1 MHDSSRLRTS
11 VRLRI
16 DKGLVLLR
24 YGGVPSVACTLID
37 ISEGGCRCLAPIGR
51 LDDETQATWKRI
63 LGVGRPLSIEVS
75 CPPHLTHFPIDVEVR
90 LMKELE
96 GGGVDLGMRF
106 RNLDPE
112 QLKLLKMAMI
122 SIASDK
128 VRDAFSPEHAG
139 AAKQYLVGGAVAS
152 KRDGEHPG
160 ERAVTPP
167 PVLDED
173 EVPAPATATE
183 AAADDQASDTPGPEI
198 PATPAAPAVLPKPAP
213 VAAQVPAPPKPAV
226 HWPDAPS
233 ASTAAR
239 AAVEAPPRV
248 PPSAS
253 ASGSASGRPAV
264 RVPPAS
270 GSAAAQPA
278 IGVPPPSVSGA
289 GRPAVGGSPAPSVSA
304 ARADVG
310 PSSRGVPPPVSVP
323 PPAVVRPAALP
334 QAAKPREDS
343 SLPPPGRPDELEE
356 MPLPAVAPVIID
368 DPEEEPSSASD
379 SQLVAAESGPQDAV
393 DDIAL
398 PPPAAIP
405 GHPKFDPEYLPPA
418 PPPPPAPPADP
429 YRGRRLGEVLVQMGK
444 LQDGEIEGL
453 VRSARMASERLGRFL
468 MREGLISPA
477 ELCRALALQSG
488 LPMTDLEDAEIP
500 EVLIKLFAQST
511 MLRYEFLP
519 FDESQQM
526 LCIATANPIP
536 LQILHD
542 LERQAKRKIEVFL
555 AQEDLVLKEL
565 DKIRPKVKRQERKHM
580 RYEVAL
586 PIAYQFC
593 NRLGRA
599 AEETLYHGQTID
611 ISEGGFLCE
620 GNTPQLIT
628 PEDLM
633 RRGIC
638 VRLTVSK
645 YPIEV
650 RALCSLRFIK
660 NREEED
666 GGAQGLP
673 FPWVFGTQ
681 VLEISEED
689 KRKLKEICVQVAMRP
704 DKERGTKFV

>member
-1 MHDSSRLRTS
+1 M
-11 VRLRI
+11 
-16 DKGLVLLR
+16 
-24 YGGVPSVACTLID
+24 
-37 ISEGGCRCLAPIGR
+37 
-51 LDDETQATWKRI
+51 
-63 LGVGRPLSIEVS
+63 
-75 CPPHLTHFPIDVEVR
+75 
-90 LMKELE
+90 
-96 GGGVDLGMRF
+96 
-106 RNLDPE
+106 
-112 QLKLLKMAMI
+112 
-122 SIASDK
+122 
-128 VRDAFSPEHAG
+128 
-139 AAKQYLVGGAVAS
+139 
-152 KRDGEHPG
+152 
-160 ERAVTPP
+160 
-167 PVLDED
+167 
-173 EVPAPATATE
+173 
-183 AAADDQASDTPGPEI
+183 
-198 PATPAAPAVLPKPAP
+198 
-213 VAAQVPAPPKPAV
+213 
-226 HWPDAPS
+226 
-233 ASTAAR
+233 
-239 AAVEAPPRV
+239 
-248 PPSAS
+248 
-253 ASGSASGRPAV
+253 
-264 RVPPAS
+264 
-270 GSAAAQPA
+270 
-278 IGVPPPSVSGA
+278 
-289 GRPAVGGSPAPSVSA
+289 
-304 ARADVG
+304 
-310 PSSRGVPPPVSVP
+310 
-323 PPAVVRPAALP
+323 P
-334 QAAKPREDS
+334 QAKKASFDT
-343 SLPPPGRPDELEE
+343 SLPPPGRPDELDE
-356 MPLPAVAPVIID
+356 LPPPQVAPVIID
-368 DPEEEPSSASD
+368 DPEEEPASASG
-379 SQLVAAESGPQDAV
+379 SQLDATESGPQEAV
-393 DDIAL
+393 DDISP
-398 PPPAAIP
+398 PPPAATP

-429 YRGRRLGEVLVQMGK
+429 YRGRRLGEVLVHMGK
-444 LQDGEIEGL
+444 LQDGEVEGL
-453 VRSARMASERLGRFL
+453 VKSARMASERLGRFL
-468 MREGLISPA
+468 LREGRISPA

-500 EVLIKLFAQST
+500 EVLLKLFAQST

-536 LQILHD
+536 PQILHD

-620 GNTPQLIT
+620 GNTPKLIT

-660 NREEED
+660 NREEEE
-666 GGAQGLP
+666 GGAQDLP

-704 DKERGTKFV
+704 DKERGTKFA

>member
-1 MHDSSRLRTS
+1 MHDSSKFRTS

-90 LMKELE
+90 MMKELE

-139 AAKQYLVGGAVAS
+139 AAKQYLVGGAVTGKKES
-152 KRDGEHPG
+152 GEG
-160 ERAVTPP
+160 ADLAVTPI
-167 PVLDED
+167 PVLDDD
-173 EVPAPATATE
+173 EVPAPANSGESVKDDGSE
-183 AAADDQASDTPGPEI
+183 APEPERPAAS
-198 PATPAAPAVLPKPAP
+198 AAPAVPPKPALPKPAMN
-213 VAAQVPAPPKPAV
+213 
-226 HWPDAPS
+226 WPDAPS

-248 PPSAS
+248 PPGASASGHPVVKHPAS

-264 RVPPAS
+264 PVAPAS
-270 GSAAAQPA
+270 GSAAARPA
-278 IGVPPPSVSGA
+278 VGVPPPASKSAA
-289 GRPAVGGSPAPSVSA
+289 GRA
-304 ARADVG
+304 AVG
-310 PSSRGVPPPVSVP
+310 PSSRGLPPPVP
-323 PPAVVRPAALP
+323 APRPAVVLPAALP
-334 QAAKPREDS
+334 EAPRPQEDS
-343 SLPPPGRPDELEE
+343 SLPPPGRPDELEGL
-356 MPLPAVAPVIID
+356 PLPAAVPVIID
-368 DPEEEPSSASD
+368 DPEEEESASASG
-379 SQLVAAESGPQDAV
+379 SQLEATESGPQEAV
-393 DDIAL
+393 DDISP
-398 PPPAAIP
+398 PPPAATP

-429 YRGRRLGEVLVQMGK
+429 YRGHRLGEVLVQMGK
-444 LQDGEIEGL
+444 LEAGEIEGL
-453 VRSARMASERLGRFL
+453 VKSARMASERLGRFL
-468 MREGLISPA
+468 LREGRISPA

-500 EVLIKLFAQST
+500 EGLIKLFAQST

-536 LQILHD
+536 PQILHD

-555 AQEDLVLKEL
+555 AQEDLVLQEL

-704 DKERGTKFV
+704 DKERGTKFA